1 VVSVSFTATPQHQ
14 WLHRHS
20 ATPVDS
26 SPQLRRTLRKSH
38 TRTESSLHGWCR
50 DAFVADKT
58 NGVGVDNRLP
68 TTAADDTRSS
78 STADTITA
86 LLVNMGGITLMPPS
100 GVGVG
105 MGVVGVRAGQGHR
118 PVNRVHRLVCAGG
131 RDLGQS

>member
-1 VVSVSFTATPQHQ
+1 VA
-14 WLHRHS
+14 
-20 ATPVDS
+20 S

-105 MGVVGVRAGQGHR
+105 MVGVRAGQGHR